1 MAQHISLT
9 SLVVGD
15 YDNAIAFYVGK
26 LGFQLIEDTALPD
39 ENKRWVVVSPSRSG
53 EGQLLLAQAK
63 DATEQ
68 AIVGKQAAGRVFL
81 FLRTDDFWQDYETYQ
96 RNGVEFIEAPR
107 EEPYGTVVVFRDLY
121 GNLWDLLQLR

>member
-1 MAQHISLT
+1 M
-9 SLVVGD
+9 VGD